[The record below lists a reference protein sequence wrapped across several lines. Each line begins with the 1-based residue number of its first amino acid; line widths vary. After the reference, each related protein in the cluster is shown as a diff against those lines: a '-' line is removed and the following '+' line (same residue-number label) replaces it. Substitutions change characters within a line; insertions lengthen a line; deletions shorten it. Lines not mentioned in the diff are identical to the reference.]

1 MNIKMMW
8 KKVILTATAALTIGG
23 ASFAATPA
31 ETYAEAAQNTL
42 AQPSVE
48 YALNLDITMPL
59 MGSMNINGTL
69 AAKDLP
75 TLQGKGAFTTSVA
88 GNVVGTTNIY
98 VEQTGKTV
106 TFYYSMTKDDGQTT
120 WKKQTQELTSEHAI
134 ADYLKDKHNVMSG
147 VKSVQ
152 ALGNNDYAVVF
163 DSSRIYNKDTIQS
176 LKLKYGSDEKTIDLT
191 EKVLQALQ
199 QAGDITTTVTID
211 PTTKRITN
219 IALPMTSQLRQIA
232 LTILENSAGGDTN
245 PAVLKQVIMNSDMSL
260 SVAINDL
267 PAGIDFTIP
276 QDIKNQ
282 AVASNK

>member
-1 MNIKMMW
+1 MKIQSLW
-8 KKVILTATAALTIGG
+8 KKAVLTATAALTIGG

-48 YALNLDITMPL
+48 YAVNLDLTMPM
-59 MGSMNINGTL
+59 MGSVNVNGTL
-69 AAKDLP
+69 DVKDLP
-75 TLQGKGAFTTSVA
+75 TLQGKGAFTTMAA
-88 GNVVGTTNIY
+88 GNVMGTTNIY

-106 TFYYSMTKDDGQTT
+106 TLYYGTTKDDGQTT

-134 ADYLKDKHNVMSG
+134 ADSLKEQHNVMSS

-152 ALGNNDYAVVF
+152 SLGNNEYAVVF
-163 DSSRIYNKDTIQS
+163 DSSRIYNKDTIQAI
-176 LKLKYGSDEKTIDLT
+176 KLKYNSDEKTIDLT
-191 EKVLQALQ
+191 EKILQALQ
-199 QAGDITTTVTID
+199 QGGDITTTVTID

-245 PAVLKQVIMNSDMSL
+245 LAVLKQFIMNSDMSL
-260 SVAINDL
+260 SVAIKDL

-276 QDIKNQ
+276 QDVKNQ
-282 AVASNK
+282 AK

>member
-276 QDIKNQ
+276 QDIKSQ